1 MAKYR
6 LVTVTII
13 QTPYLDVFISWSS
26 DYEIT
31 VLRLKIETL
40 YLRRTCTHY
49 VYRPSPLYGSVQ
61 GNQSPHPSYRESSV
75 IPAEMALPLR
85 RSRNSKV
92 SVHFRRTCTHYV
104 YRPSPLYGSV
114 QGNQSP
120 HPSYRESSVIP
131 AEMALPLRRSRKV
144 SVHFRIT
151 FGPLFQRQSWFPSFH
166 IHHFHTKILQK
177 HCFQFLLGL
186 TVVTTKIE
194 DDT

>member
-1 MAKYR
+1 MTHAAPLRISQKSQAYILYSPVVMTKYR

-85 RSRNSKV
+85 RSR
-92 SVHFRRTCTHYV
+92 
-104 YRPSPLYGSV
+104 
-114 QGNQSP
+114 
-120 HPSYRESSVIP
+120 
-131 AEMALPLRRSRKV
+131 KV

-151 FGPLFQRQSWFPSFH
+151 FGPLFQRQSWCPSFH
-166 IHHFHTKILQK
+166 IHYFHTKILQR
-177 HCFQFLLGL
+177 HCFQFLLGI